1 MKSVLSI
8 LLFIMPI
15 IATPSFPVAEIQ
27 KNEIVEIIDS
37 ELPIFSSNN
46 SFWGIFSFSCALLS
60 MGLMPN
66 MLAIV
71 PISLL
76 GIISGAIGFNKR
88 RKGLAI
94 AGFILSII
102 FFIISILLFAL
113 ILIGGGVGGA
123 FGG

>member
-60 MGLMPN
+60 IGLIPN
-66 MLAIV
+66 ILAIV

-102 FFIISILLFAL
+102 FFIISILLSAF
-113 ILIGGGVGGA
+113 ILIGGVGGA

>member
-1 MKSVLSI
+1 
-8 LLFIMPI
+8 MPI

-76 GIISGAIGFNKR
+76 GIISGAIGFNKK

>member
-1 MKSVLSI
+1 
-8 LLFIMPI
+8 MPI

-27 KNEIVEIIDS
+27 KDEIVEIIDS
-37 ELPIFSSNN
+37 ELLSFSSNN
-46 SFWGIFSFSCALLS
+46 SFWGIFSFCCALLS
-60 MGLMPN
+60 IGLIPN
-66 MLAIV
+66 ILAIV

-102 FFIISILLFAL
+102 VFIISILLSAF
-113 ILIGGGVGGA
+113 ILIGGVGGA

>member
-8 LLFIMPI
+8 LLIIMPI
-15 IATPSFPVAEIQ
+15 IATPSFPVNEIQ

-37 ELPIFSSNN
+37 ELPNFSSNN

-60 MGLMPN
+60 IGLIPN
-66 MLAIV
+66 ILAIV

-76 GIISGAIGFNKR
+76 GIISGVIGFNKR

-102 FFIISILLFAL
+102 VFIISILLSAF
-113 ILIGGGVGGA
+113 ILIGGVGGA

>member
-8 LLFIMPI
+8 LLIIMPI

-37 ELPIFSSNN
+37 ELPNFSRNN
-46 SFWGIFSFSCALLS
+46 SFWGIFSFCCALLS
-60 MGLMPN
+60 IGLIPN
-66 MLAIV
+66 ILAIV

-76 GIISGAIGFNKR
+76 GIISGTIGFNKR

-102 FFIISILLFAL
+102 FFIISILLSAF
-113 ILIGGGVGGA
+113 ILIGGVGGA

>member
-1 MKSVLSI
+1 
-8 LLFIMPI
+8 MPI

-27 KNEIVEIIDS
+27 KNEIVEIVDS
-37 ELPIFSSNN
+37 ELPNFSSNN

-60 MGLMPN
+60 IGLIPN
-66 MLAIV
+66 ILAIV

-102 FFIISILLFAL
+102 FFIISILLSAF
-113 ILIGGGVGGA
+113 ILIGGVGGA

>member
-1 MKSVLSI
+1 MKSTLSI
-8 LLFIMPI
+8 LLIIMPI

-37 ELPIFSSNN
+37 ELLSFSSNN
-46 SFWGIFSFSCALLS
+46 SFWGIFSFCCALLS
-60 MGLMPN
+60 IGLIPN
-66 MLAIV
+66 ILAIV

-102 FFIISILLFAL
+102 FFIISILLSAF
-113 ILIGGGVGGA
+113 ILIGGVGGA

>member
-8 LLFIMPI
+8 LLIIMPI

-37 ELPIFSSNN
+37 ELLSFSSNN
-46 SFWGIFSFSCALLS
+46 SFWGIFSFCCALLS
-60 MGLMPN
+60 IGLIPN
-66 MLAIV
+66 ILAIV

-102 FFIISILLFAL
+102 FFIISILLSAF
-113 ILIGGGVGGA
+113 ILIGGVGGA

>member
-1 MKSVLSI
+1 MKSALSI
-8 LLFIMPI
+8 LLIIMPI
-15 IATPSFPVAEIQ
+15 IATPSFPVNEIQ

-37 ELPIFSSNN
+37 ELPNFSSNN

-60 MGLMPN
+60 IGLIPN
-66 MLAIV
+66 ILAIV

-76 GIISGAIGFNKR
+76 GIISGVIGFNKR

-102 FFIISILLFAL
+102 VFIISILLSAF
-113 ILIGGGVGGA
+113 ILIGGVGGA